1 MSFDVKNLTA
11 NAVAVGKLT
20 IPANETRTVDF
31 VDAAI
36 VAGVNGGYLSITGQ
50 TATSVAGANVALTD
64 NSGGTASTTLAV
76 IADAPT
82 ANAIASLA
90 AAVNQLI
97 VQVNNGNALSASLDQ
112 RVNN

>member
-1 MSFDVKNLTA
+1 MSFQVKNLTA

-20 IPANETRTVDF
+20 VPANQTVTVDF

-36 VAGVNGGYLSITGQ
+36 VAGVNAGVLSITGQ
-50 TATSVAGANVALTD
+50 TATSIAGAVPTLTD

-90 AAVNQLI
+90 AVVNQLAT
-97 VQVNNGNALSASLDQ
+97 QMNNNNPLVASIDE